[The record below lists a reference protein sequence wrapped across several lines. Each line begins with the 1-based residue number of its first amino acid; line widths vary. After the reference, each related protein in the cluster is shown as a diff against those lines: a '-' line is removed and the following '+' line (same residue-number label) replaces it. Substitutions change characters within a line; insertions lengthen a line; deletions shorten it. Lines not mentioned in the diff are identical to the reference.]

1 MRFSFRMAELTPFSA
16 DNKTRYTC
24 YWLPR
29 EYGMSGFRQRLRNI
43 TITKKLA
50 TGFGVVLLLVAI
62 ATTLSVL
69 RFREIRDVYE
79 KTNLIYNINIEVFQA
94 KINRLKYFY
103 SSDEKSGQVMAN
115 YVDHALQLTASARSL
130 DWTPQ
135 ESAVIDAVDK
145 HLQEFKTSVSA
156 MQAST
161 AALLALRSALDQ
173 AGNDDLQSRY
183 AALIR
188 TPLEDTALSY
198 QLYDVLFAIGNMRD
212 RALALRFS
220 TSQQAR
226 DTLEKSAAA
235 TQSAVQTLLPLLP
248 DDARTQ
254 LQSLWE
260 ESAAYRDN
268 SIYYY
273 QSVQSLNAAE
283 DAVKT
288 AGDRSSA
295 AIKDI
300 IVLVKAHND
309 SLANTSSTITA
320 LVGFIA
326 ILLGIAVSWWVTRQI
341 TRPMREN
348 LQLAER
354 IASGDLSARIVA
366 RSEDEFGKL
375 TAAMGVMNNKLRAM
389 IGEVRHSVTQVTSA
403 ASDIADGN
411 TDLSSRTEQQAAAVV
426 QTAASME
433 QLTATVKNNADNA
446 RHASKLAAE
455 ASHTAS
461 QGGSVMRDMVATMG
475 DINTSSRKIAD
486 ITAVINSIAFQT
498 NILALNAAVEAA
510 RAGEQGRGFAVV
522 ASEVRSLSQRSS
534 QAAKDIEHLIAESV
548 SRIDTG
554 SDLVV
559 KAGKTMEQVV
569 DSVTRV
575 NDIMGEISSA
585 SEEQSRGIE
594 QIARAVSELD
604 STTQQNA
611 SLVNASSLA
620 AGSLEEQARILEEL
634 VTAFRLDDSVRVQ
647 RASREPALAAG
658 SMPQGNWTTF

>member
-1 MRFSFRMAELTPFSA
+1 
-16 DNKTRYTC
+16 
-24 YWLPR
+24 
-29 EYGMSGFRQRLRNI
+29 MSGFRQRLRNI
-43 TITKKLA
+43 TISKKLA
-50 TGFGVVLLLVAI
+50 MGFGVVLLLVAI

-103 SSDEKSGQVMAN
+103 SSDEKSGQVMAD
-115 YVDHALQLTASARSL
+115 YVDHALQLTATAQKL
-130 DWTPQ
+130 EWTPA
-135 ESAVIDAVDK
+135 EKAVIDTMGG
-145 HLQEFKTSVSA
+145 HLDAFKTSVTA
-156 MQAST
+156 MQKST
-161 AALLALRSALDQ
+161 ANLLALRGALDQ
-173 AGNDDLQSRY
+173 AGTEDLQSRY

-198 QLYDVLFAIGNMRD
+198 QLYDVLFALGNLRD

-220 TSQQAR
+220 ASQEAR
-226 DTLEKSAAA
+226 DALEKQSAA
-235 TQSAVQTLLPLLP
+235 TQSALESLKPQLPE
-248 DDARTQ
+248 AAQTQ

-260 ESAAYRDN
+260 ESTSYRDN
-268 SIYYY
+268 SLYYY
-273 QSVQSLNAAE
+273 QAVQDLKATE
-283 DAVKT
+283 DNVKT

-295 AIKDI
+295 SIKEI
-300 IVLVKAHND
+300 IALVKAHND
-309 SLANTSSTITA
+309 SLANTSATITA
-320 LVGFIA
+320 LVGLIA

-341 TRPMREN
+341 TRPVREN
-348 LQLAER
+348 LHLAER
-354 IASGDLSARIVA
+354 IASGDLSANIQA
-366 RSEDEFGKL
+366 RSQDEFGKL
-375 TAAMGVMNNKLRAM
+375 TSAMGVMNSKLRSM
-389 IGEVRHSVTQVTSA
+389 IGEVRHSVTRVTSA
-403 ASDIADGN
+403 ASEIADGN

-455 ASHTAS
+455 ASQTAS
-461 QGGSVMRDMVATMG
+461 QGGNVMRDMVATMG

-554 SDLVV
+554 SHLVV
-559 KAGKTMEQVV
+559 KAGQTMEQVV
-569 DSVTRV
+569 HSVTRV

-611 SLVNASSLA
+611 SLVSASSLA
-620 AGSLEEQARILEEL
+620 AGSLEEQARVLEEL
-634 VTAFRLDDSVRVQ
+634 VAAFRLDDSVRVQ
-647 RASREPALAAG
+647 RSARQPVLAAG
-658 SMPQGNWTTF
+658 GLAEGNWTTF

>member
-1 MRFSFRMAELTPFSA
+1 
-16 DNKTRYTC
+16 
-24 YWLPR
+24 
-29 EYGMSGFRQRLRNI
+29 MSGFRQRLRNI
-43 TITKKLA
+43 TISKKLA
-50 TGFGVVLLLVAI
+50 MGFGVVLLLVAI

-103 SSDEKSGQVMAN
+103 SSDGKSGQVMAD
-115 YVDHALQLTASARSL
+115 YVDHALQLTATAQQLEWTSA
-130 DWTPQ
+130 
-135 ESAVIDAVDK
+135 EKAVIDTMGG
-145 HLQEFKTSVSA
+145 HLDAFKTSVAA
-156 MQAST
+156 MQKST
-161 AALLALRSALDQ
+161 ANLLALRGALDQ
-173 AGNDDLQSRY
+173 AGTEDLQSRY
-183 AALIR
+183 ATLIR

-198 QLYDVLFAIGNMRD
+198 QLYDVLFALGNLRD

-220 TSQQAR
+220 ASQEAR
-226 DTLEKSAAA
+226 DALEKQSAA
-235 TQSAVQTLLPLLP
+235 TQSALESLKPQLPEE
-248 DDARTQ
+248 AQTQ

-260 ESAAYRDN
+260 ESTSYRDN
-268 SIYYY
+268 SLYYY
-273 QSVQSLNAAE
+273 QAVQDLKATE
-283 DAVKT
+283 DNVKT

-295 AIKDI
+295 SIKEI
-300 IVLVKAHND
+300 IALVKAHND

-320 LVGFIA
+320 LVGLIA

-341 TRPMREN
+341 TRPVREN
-348 LQLAER
+348 LHLAER
-354 IASGDLSARIVA
+354 IASGDLSANIQA
-366 RSEDEFGKL
+366 RSQDEFGKL
-375 TAAMGVMNNKLRAM
+375 TSAMGVMNSKLRSM
-389 IGEVRHSVTQVTSA
+389 IGEVRHSVTRVTSA
-403 ASDIADGN
+403 ASEIADGN

-455 ASHTAS
+455 ASQTAS
-461 QGGSVMRDMVATMG
+461 QGGNVMRDMVATMG

-554 SDLVV
+554 SHLVV
-559 KAGKTMEQVV
+559 KAGQTMEQVV
-569 DSVTRV
+569 HSVTRV

-611 SLVNASSLA
+611 SLVSASSLA
-620 AGSLEEQARILEEL
+620 AGSLEEQARVLEEL
-634 VTAFRLDDSVRVQ
+634 VAAFRLDDSVRVQ
-647 RASREPALAAG
+647 RSARQPVLAAG
-658 SMPQGNWTTF
+658 GVAEGNWTTF

>member
-1 MRFSFRMAELTPFSA
+1 
-16 DNKTRYTC
+16 
-24 YWLPR
+24 
-29 EYGMSGFRQRLRNI
+29 MSGFRQRLRNI
-43 TITKKLA
+43 TISKKLA
-50 TGFGVVLLLVAI
+50 MGFGVVLLLVAI

-103 SSDEKSGQVMAN
+103 SSDEKSGQVMAG
-115 YVDHALQLTASARSL
+115 YVDHALQLTASAQHL
-130 DWTPQ
+130 AWTPA
-135 ESAVIDAVDK
+135 EKTVIDDMAG
-145 HLQEFKTSVSA
+145 HLDGFKTSVAA
-156 MQAST
+156 MQKSMAN
-161 AALLALRSALDQ
+161 LVALRDALDK
-173 AGNDDLQSRY
+173 AGTEDLQSRY
-183 AALIR
+183 ATLIR
-188 TPLEDTALSY
+188 TPLEDTSLSY
-198 QLYDVLFAIGNMRD
+198 QLYDVLFAIGNLRD

-220 TSQQAR
+220 ASEDAR
-226 DTLEKSAAA
+226 DALTTQSST
-235 TQSAVQTLLPLLP
+235 TQSAVQTLMPLLP
-248 DDARTQ
+248 SEAQTQ

-260 ESAAYRDN
+260 ESTSYRDN
-268 SIYYY
+268 SLYYY
-273 QSVQSLNAAE
+273 QAVQDLKVTE
-283 DAVKT
+283 DQVKT

-295 AIKDI
+295 AIKQI
-300 IVLVKAHND
+300 IALVKAHND
-309 SLANTSSTITA
+309 NLANTSSTIAA
-320 LVGFIA
+320 LVGLIA
-326 ILLGIAVSWWVTRQI
+326 IVLGIAVSWWVTRQI
-341 TRPMREN
+341 TRPVREN

-354 IASGDLSARIVA
+354 IASGDLSASIQA
-366 RSEDEFGKL
+366 RSQDEFGKL
-375 TAAMGVMNNKLRAM
+375 TAAMGVMNDKLRSM
-389 IGEVRHSVTQVTSA
+389 IGEVRHSVTRVTSA
-403 ASDIADGN
+403 ASEIAEGN

-446 RHASKLAAE
+446 RHASQLAAE
-455 ASHTAS
+455 ASQTAS
-461 QGGSVMRDMVATMG
+461 QGGNVMRDMVSTMG

-498 NILALNAAVEAA
+498 NILALTAAGDAA

-554 SDLVV
+554 SSLVV
-559 KAGKTMEQVV
+559 KAGQTMEQVV
-569 DSVTRV
+569 HSVTRV

-620 AGSLEEQARILEEL
+620 AGSLEEQARVLEEL
-634 VTAFRLDDSVRVQ
+634 VAAFRLDDSARVQ
-647 RASREPALAAG
+647 RARHQPALVTAG
-658 SMPQGNWTTF
+658 SEGNWTTF

>member
-1 MRFSFRMAELTPFSA
+1 
-16 DNKTRYTC
+16 
-24 YWLPR
+24 
-29 EYGMSGFRQRLRNI
+29 MSGFRQRLCNI
-43 TITKKLA
+43 TISKKLA
-50 TGFGVVLLLVAI
+50 MGFGVVLLLVAI

-103 SSDEKSGQVMAN
+103 SSDEKSGQVMAD
-115 YVDHALQLTASARSL
+115 YVDHALQLTATAQQLEWTSA
-130 DWTPQ
+130 
-135 ESAVIDAVDK
+135 EKAVIDTMGG
-145 HLQEFKTSVSA
+145 HLDAFKTSVAA
-156 MQAST
+156 MQKST
-161 AALLALRSALDQ
+161 ANLLALRGALDQ
-173 AGNDDLQSRY
+173 AGTEDLQSRY

-198 QLYDVLFAIGNMRD
+198 QLYDVLFALGNLRD

-220 TSQQAR
+220 ASQEAR
-226 DTLEKSAAA
+226 DALEKQSAA
-235 TQSAVQTLLPLLP
+235 TQSALESLKPQLPEE
-248 DDARTQ
+248 AQTQ

-260 ESAAYRDN
+260 ESTSYRDN
-268 SIYYY
+268 SLYYY
-273 QSVQSLNAAE
+273 QSVQDLKATE
-283 DAVKT
+283 DNVKT

-295 AIKDI
+295 AIKEI
-300 IVLVKAHND
+300 IALVKAHND
-309 SLANTSSTITA
+309 SLANTSATITA
-320 LVGFIA
+320 LVGLIA

-341 TRPMREN
+341 TRPVREN
-348 LQLAER
+348 LHLAER
-354 IASGDLSARIVA
+354 IASGDLSANIQA
-366 RSEDEFGKL
+366 RSQDEFGKL
-375 TAAMGVMNNKLRAM
+375 TSAMGVMNSKLRSM
-389 IGEVRHSVTQVTSA
+389 IGEVRHSVTRVTSA
-403 ASDIADGN
+403 ASEIADGN

-455 ASHTAS
+455 ASQTAS
-461 QGGSVMRDMVATMG
+461 QGGNVMRDMVATMG

-554 SDLVV
+554 SHLVV
-559 KAGKTMEQVV
+559 KAGQTMEQVV
-569 DSVTRV
+569 HSVTRV

-611 SLVNASSLA
+611 SLVSASSLA
-620 AGSLEEQARILEEL
+620 AGSLEEQARVLEEL
-634 VTAFRLDDSVRVQ
+634 VAAFRLDDSVRVQ
-647 RASREPALAAG
+647 RSARQPVLAAG
-658 SMPQGNWTTF
+658 GTAEGHWTTF

>member
-1 MRFSFRMAELTPFSA
+1 
-16 DNKTRYTC
+16 
-24 YWLPR
+24 
-29 EYGMSGFRQRLRNI
+29 MSDFRQRLRNI
-43 TITKKLA
+43 TISKKLA
-50 TGFGVVLLLVAI
+50 MGFGVVLLLVAI

-103 SSDEKSGQVMAN
+103 SSDEKSGQVMAD
-115 YVDHALQLTASARSL
+115 YVDHALQLTATAQQLEWTSA
-130 DWTPQ
+130 
-135 ESAVIDAVDK
+135 EKAVIDTMGG
-145 HLQEFKTSVSA
+145 HLDAFKTSVAA
-156 MQAST
+156 MQKST
-161 AALLALRSALDQ
+161 ANLLALRGALDQ
-173 AGNDDLQSRY
+173 AGTEDLQSRY

-198 QLYDVLFAIGNMRD
+198 QLYDVLFALGNLRD

-220 TSQQAR
+220 ASQEAR
-226 DTLEKSAAA
+226 DALEKQSAA
-235 TQSAVQTLLPLLP
+235 TQSALESLKPQLPEE
-248 DDARTQ
+248 AQTQ

-260 ESAAYRDN
+260 ESTSYRDN
-268 SIYYY
+268 SLYYY
-273 QSVQSLNAAE
+273 QAVQDLKTTE
-283 DAVKT
+283 DNVKT

-295 AIKDI
+295 AIKEI
-300 IVLVKAHND
+300 IALVKAHND
-309 SLANTSSTITA
+309 SLANTSATITA
-320 LVGFIA
+320 LVGLIA

-341 TRPMREN
+341 TRPVREN
-348 LQLAER
+348 LHLAER
-354 IASGDLSARIVA
+354 IASGDLSANIQA
-366 RSEDEFGKL
+366 RSQDEFGKL
-375 TAAMGVMNNKLRAM
+375 TSAMGVMNSKLRSM
-389 IGEVRHSVTQVTSA
+389 IGEVRHSVTRVTSA
-403 ASDIADGN
+403 ASEIADGN

-455 ASHTAS
+455 ASQTAS
-461 QGGSVMRDMVATMG
+461 QGGNVMRDMVATMG

-554 SDLVV
+554 SHLVV
-559 KAGKTMEQVV
+559 KAGQTMEQVV
-569 DSVTRV
+569 HSVTRV

-611 SLVNASSLA
+611 SLVSASSLA
-620 AGSLEEQARILEEL
+620 AGSLEEQARVLEEL
-634 VTAFRLDDSVRVQ
+634 VAAFRLDDSVRVQ
-647 RASREPALAAG
+647 RSARQPVLAAG
-658 SMPQGNWTTF
+658 GVAEGHWTTF

>member
-1 MRFSFRMAELTPFSA
+1 
-16 DNKTRYTC
+16 
-24 YWLPR
+24 
-29 EYGMSGFRQRLRNI
+29 MSGFRQRLRNI
-43 TITKKLA
+43 TISKKLA

-62 ATTLSVL
+62 ATTLSVI

-103 SSDEKSGQVMAN
+103 SSDEKSGQVMAD
-115 YVDHALQLTASARSL
+115 YVNHAAELTASAQHL
-130 DWTPQ
+130 EWTPA
-135 ESAVIDAVDK
+135 EKAVINTMSGHLDDFRNSVAV
-145 HLQEFKTSVSA
+145 
-156 MQAST
+156 MQKST
-161 AALLALRSALDQ
+161 ANLLALRGALDQ
-173 AGNDDLQSRY
+173 AGTEDLQARY

-198 QLYDVLFAIGNMRD
+198 QLYDLLFALGNLRD

-220 TSQQAR
+220 ATQEAR
-226 DTLEKSAAA
+226 DALEKQSAT
-235 TQSAVQTLLPLLP
+235 TQSALESLKPQLPEE
-248 DDARTQ
+248 AQTQ

-260 ESAAYRDN
+260 ESTSYRDN
-268 SIYYY
+268 SLYYY
-273 QSVQSLNAAE
+273 QSVQDLKLAE
-283 DAVKT
+283 DKVKT

-295 AIKDI
+295 AIKEI
-300 IVLVKAHND
+300 IALVKAHND
-309 SLANTSSTITA
+309 NLANTSSTIAA
-320 LVGFIA
+320 LVGLIA

-341 TRPMREN
+341 TRPVREN
-348 LQLAER
+348 LHLAER
-354 IASGDLSARIVA
+354 IASGDLSANIQA
-366 RSEDEFGKL
+366 RSADEFGKL
-375 TAAMGVMNNKLRAM
+375 TAAMGVMNSKLRAM
-389 IGEVRHSVTQVTSA
+389 IGEVRHSVTRVTSA
-403 ASDIADGN
+403 ASEIADGN

-455 ASHTAS
+455 ASQTAS
-461 QGGSVMRDMVATMG
+461 QGGNVMRDMVATMG

-554 SDLVV
+554 SHLVV
-559 KAGKTMEQVV
+559 KAGQTMEQVV
-569 DSVTRV
+569 HSVTRV

-620 AGSLEEQARILEEL
+620 AGSLEEQARVLEEL
-634 VTAFRLDDSVRVQ
+634 VAAFRLDDSVRVQ
-647 RASREPALAAG
+647 RAARQPALAAG
-658 SMPQGNWTTF
+658 GVAEGNWTTF

>member
-1 MRFSFRMAELTPFSA
+1 
-16 DNKTRYTC
+16 
-24 YWLPR
+24 
-29 EYGMSGFRQRLRNI
+29 MSGFRQRLRNI
-43 TITKKLA
+43 TISKKLA
-50 TGFGVVLLLVAI
+50 MGFGVVLLLVAI

-103 SSDEKSGQVMAN
+103 SSDEKSSQVMAD
-115 YVDHALQLTASARSL
+115 YVDHALQLTATAQQL
-130 DWTPQ
+130 EWTPA
-135 ESAVIDAVDK
+135 EKAVIDTMGG
-145 HLQEFKTSVSA
+145 HLDAFKTSVAA
-156 MQAST
+156 MQKST
-161 AALLALRSALDQ
+161 ANLLALRGALDQ
-173 AGNDDLQSRY
+173 AGTEDLQSRY

-198 QLYDVLFAIGNMRD
+198 QLYDVLFALGNLRD

-220 TSQQAR
+220 ASQEAR
-226 DTLEKSAAA
+226 DALEKQSAA
-235 TQSAVQTLLPLLP
+235 TQRALESLKPQLPEE
-248 DDARTQ
+248 AQTQ

-260 ESAAYRDN
+260 ESTSYRDN
-268 SIYYY
+268 SLYYY
-273 QSVQSLNAAE
+273 QAVQDLKTTE
-283 DAVKT
+283 DNVKT

-295 AIKDI
+295 AIKEI
-300 IVLVKAHND
+300 IALVKAHND
-309 SLANTSSTITA
+309 SLANTSATITA
-320 LVGFIA
+320 LVGLIA

-341 TRPMREN
+341 TRPVREN
-348 LQLAER
+348 LHLAER
-354 IASGDLSARIVA
+354 IASGDLSANIQA
-366 RSEDEFGKL
+366 RSQDEFGKL
-375 TAAMGVMNNKLRAM
+375 TSAMGVMNSKLRSM
-389 IGEVRHSVTQVTSA
+389 IGEVRHSVTRVTSA
-403 ASDIADGN
+403 ASEIADGN

-455 ASHTAS
+455 ASQTAS
-461 QGGSVMRDMVATMG
+461 QGGNVMRDMVATMG

-554 SDLVV
+554 SHLVV
-559 KAGKTMEQVV
+559 KAGQTMEQVV
-569 DSVTRV
+569 HSVTRV

-611 SLVNASSLA
+611 SLVSASSLA
-620 AGSLEEQARILEEL
+620 AGSLEEQARVLEEL
-634 VTAFRLDDSVRVQ
+634 VAAFRLDDSVRVQ
-647 RASREPALAAG
+647 RSARQPVLAAG
-658 SMPQGNWTTF
+658 GVAEGNWTTF

>member
-1 MRFSFRMAELTPFSA
+1 
-16 DNKTRYTC
+16 
-24 YWLPR
+24 
-29 EYGMSGFRQRLRNI
+29 MSGFRQRLRNI

-50 TGFGVVLLLVAI
+50 AGFGVVLLLVAI

-198 QLYDVLFAIGNMRD
+198 QLYDVLFAIGNVRD